1 VATDKAPQT
10 LIQQA
15 LTQPK
20 AAQPKARVQGQNGQV
35 QQVAADAQV
44 RAPSTRGK
52 KFTIFD

>member
-44 RAPSTRGK
+44 CAPSTRGK
-52 KFTIFD
+52 KVYDF